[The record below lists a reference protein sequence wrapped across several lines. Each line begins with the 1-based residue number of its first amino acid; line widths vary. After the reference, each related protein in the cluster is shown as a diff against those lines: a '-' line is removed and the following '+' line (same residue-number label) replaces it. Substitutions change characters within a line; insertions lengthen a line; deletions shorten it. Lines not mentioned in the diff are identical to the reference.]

1 MLALSKPLKVSFTV
15 AAILLAVIVV
25 VDLVRP
31 VSPEQ
36 QLRMLRRELR
46 VQRAAADSCLDALR
60 LEESALRSSDAR
72 FDSLR
77 AVIEAFEGLDPRG
90 VPADSYDAYID
101 AFNAYNEAIPA
112 REEAGETL
120 QVNWAACREIVE
132 SHNQLA
138 DSARALAE
146 GLGLVD
152 DAARRVPSR

>member
-1 MLALSKPLKVSFTV
+1 MLV
-15 AAILLAVIVV
+15 AIVV

-36 QLRMLRRELR
+36 RLRALRRELR
-46 VQRAAADSCLDALR
+46 VQRAAADSCLEALR
-60 LEESALRSSDAR
+60 LEESALRSTDEK

-77 AVIEAFEGLDPRG
+77 AVIEGYEELDPRG

-120 QVNWAACREIVE
+120 QVNWAACREIVAM
-132 SHNQLA
+132 HNQLA

-146 GLGLVD
+146 ELGVIN
-152 DAARRVPSR
+152 DAVRRVPSE